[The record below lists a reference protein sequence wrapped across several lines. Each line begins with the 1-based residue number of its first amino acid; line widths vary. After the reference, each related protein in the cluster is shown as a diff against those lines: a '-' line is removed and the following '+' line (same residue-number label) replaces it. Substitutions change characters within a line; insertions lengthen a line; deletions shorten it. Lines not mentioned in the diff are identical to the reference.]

1 MNFEKHAMKKQNIFI
16 IVFSVLFVASL
27 IFYLI
32 LVLNGF
38 MQQHV
43 ALFIIMS
50 LLIPYFL
57 CMIAFNI
64 GWAIAIKKQLK
75 EATQENRN
83 ALGLD
88 HLFFNYNIFEKQ
100 VRELDKKHRNK
111 ESFILVFSPTNYVTS
126 TNLSKNSIIKELNKE
141 VALIVENS
149 IEKEKLLSYHDC
161 TYCYYERLFVMCVYA
176 DQAKVEELIEY
187 IKKSIFEMTE
197 EKKLK
202 VLVSPFF
209 GISEYKDNDL
219 YVTIQNAMFARRYAE
234 NNYQDLTYYTPML
247 RKEASYEEIDE
258 MRKALL
264 DGEFEVYYQPKYSLI
279 EKRFVSAEALIRWN
293 SPKYGL
299 VSPAKFVEKAELGG
313 LIHEL
318 DLFVFNTVCK
328 KLHDDRKANKRF
340 LPVSVNFSLYE
351 FYNPAFVKTVFDTLD
366 ENLLAPELIEI
377 EITETTTQA
386 NTFMATSILRKLKD
400 YGLKISMDDFGSGFS
415 SLSNLNRMPFDIV
428 KIDKSIIDGIVSDS
442 KSFETVKLIVGLCKA
457 NGMKVVAEGVDKED
471 EVALLKKVKCDMIQ
485 GFYYSKPLSADE
497 FDKFLI
503 ENNFETKEAKGL

>member
-1 MNFEKHAMKKQNIFI
+1 MDFNKHAMKKQNTFI
-16 IVFSVLFVASL
+16 VVFAVLFVVSL
-27 IFYLI
+27 VTYII

-38 MQQHV
+38 LEAHIG
-43 ALFIIMS
+43 LFIILS
-50 LLIPYFL
+50 LLIPFFL

-64 GWAIAIKKQLK
+64 GWAIAIKKQIK

-88 HLFFNYNIFEKQ
+88 HLFFNYNIFERRI
-100 VRELDKKHRNK
+100 RELDKKLRNK
-111 ESFILVFSPTNYVTS
+111 EAFVIVFSPTNYVTS

-141 VALIVENS
+141 VALIVEDS
-149 IEKEKLLSYHDC
+149 VSKENIISYKEC
-161 TYCYYERLFVMCVYA
+161 SFCYYERLFVMCVYSSQ
-176 DQAKVEELIEY
+176 DKVEELIEH
-187 IKKSIFEMTE
+187 IRKSIFEMAE
-197 EKKLK
+197 RKELK

-209 GISEYKDNDL
+209 GVSEYKDKDI
-219 YVTIQNAMFARRYAE
+219 YVAIQNAMFARRYAE
-234 NNYQDLTYYTPML
+234 NNYQDVTYYTPML

-264 DGEFEVYYQPKYSLI
+264 DGEFEVYYQPKYSLA

-328 KLHDDRKANKRF
+328 KLHDDRKANKRC

-442 KSFETVKLIVGLCKA
+442 KSYETVKLIVGLCKA
-457 NGMKVVAEGVDKED
+457 NGMKVVAEGVDKEE
-471 EVALLKKVKCDMIQ
+471 EVSLLKKVKCDMIQ
-485 GFYYSKPLSADE
+485 GFYYSKPIPSE
-497 FDKFLI
+497 EYDKFLI